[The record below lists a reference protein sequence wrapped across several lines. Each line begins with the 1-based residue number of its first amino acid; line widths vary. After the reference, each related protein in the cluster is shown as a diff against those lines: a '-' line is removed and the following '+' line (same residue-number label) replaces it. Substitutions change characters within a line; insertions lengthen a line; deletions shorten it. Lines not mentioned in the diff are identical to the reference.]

1 MRPDTPQH
9 YEYISV
15 EDIKGKIDSFINI
28 NPWTQFYD
36 LKDRKD
42 VPLSYADNVVMKN
55 CECECNTFFDVK
67 TDESQYILSDFTFEN
82 LKIKA
87 KVNGFDE
94 NAIRNAKIENVNIQK
109 LL

>member
-15 EDIKGKIDSFINI
+15 EDINGKIDSFINI

-36 LKDRKD
+36 LKDRED

-55 CECECNTFFDVK
+55 CEM
-67 TDESQYILSDFTFEN
+67 
-82 LKIKA
+82 
-87 KVNGFDE
+87 
-94 NAIRNAKIENVNIQK
+94 
-109 LL
+109 